1 MDIDAQKLSHAV
13 YNYTLEAR
21 RISPPGSPA
30 TVDDIDRLVRETA
43 RLLNVF
49 IEELEDAE
57 HPRKD
62 RQLPLT
68 VFSLIVT
75 TPRFLSSS

>member
-1 MDIDAQKLSHAV
+1 MDIDAQKLHHAV

-49 IEELEDAE
+49 IEELEDA
-57 HPRKD
+57 
-62 RQLPLT
+62 
-68 VFSLIVT
+68 
-75 TPRFLSSS
+75 